1 MNPHVRQLVGW
12 LGGRSVDDLV
22 GRSVIMKAGNYTS
35 NASIGALISTKRV
48 TDVRDL
54 VLYVK

>member
-1 MNPHVRQLVGW
+1 MNPHVRQLVGG
-12 LGGRSVDDLV
+12 LGSRSVDLV

-48 TDVRDL
+48 TDARDL
-54 VLYVK
+54 VLYAK